1 MQAYH
6 LTPVETWA
14 ASPPS
19 APFAPDSLGTEGFVH
34 LTHAEAEVL
43 AAGDRYY
50 RHDARPYVALL
61 VDLDRLTVPWRY
73 DGDPRFPHAYGP
85 LDRDAIVGVH
95 EVRRSAEGGFQALG
109 PAR

>member
-1 MQAYH
+1 MEAYH
-6 LTPVETWA
+6 LTPAEIWTA
-14 ASPPS
+14 S
-19 APFAPDSLGTEGFVH
+19 APPAPFGPDSLGTEGFVH
-34 LTHAEAEVL
+34 LTHAEDELL

-50 RHDARPYVALL
+50 RDDPRPYVALL

-85 LDRDAIVGVH
+85 LDRDAIVGIH
-95 EVRRSAEGGFQALG
+95 EVRRDADGRFRALG